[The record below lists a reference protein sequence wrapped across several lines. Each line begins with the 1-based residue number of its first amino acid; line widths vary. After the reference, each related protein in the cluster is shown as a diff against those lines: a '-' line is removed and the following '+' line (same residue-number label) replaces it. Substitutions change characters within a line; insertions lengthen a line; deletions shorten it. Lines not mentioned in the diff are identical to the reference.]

1 MARPRERRVDD
12 AVLPVALELYF
23 RGGLD
28 GLSLVE
34 VARRAGVSRQ
44 SVYRRWATK
53 LELVLAAVRGVDL
66 SLPEP
71 AGETV
76 RERLVSILG
85 TVDPVVVGP
94 QVAAFVGRIALERD
108 QHPELAQACLDR
120 FTVPRRQQLYDE
132 IAAGVDRGELSFG
145 LDIDLVVE
153 TLTGALLMP
162 ALTGASMGIAPLVEP
177 APLVDLVLDGAA
189 ARAPRAGRHRSTGA
203 GRPTAP
209 PGG

>member
-34 VARRAGVSRQ
+34 VARQAGVSRQ

-53 LELVLAAVRGVDL
+53 LELVLAAMRGVDL

-71 AGETV
+71 TGETV

-94 QVAAFVGRIALERD
+94 RVAAFVGRIALERD
-108 QHPELAQACLDR
+108 QHPELAQACLER
-120 FTVPRRQQLYDE
+120 FTVPRRQQLHDE
-132 IAAGVDRGELSFG
+132 ISAGVDRGELRSD
-145 LDIDLVVE
+145 LDVDLVVE

-162 ALTGASMGIAPLVEP
+162 ALTGASVGIAPLVAA

-189 ARAPRAGRHRSTGA
+189 ARVSSADPKPSTGA
-203 GRPTAP
+203 DRPGAP

>member
-34 VARRAGVSRQ
+34 VARQAGVSRQ

-53 LELVLAAVRGVDL
+53 LELVLAAVHGVDL
-66 SLPEP
+66 ALPEP

-76 RERLVSILG
+76 RERLVSLLG
-85 TVDPVVVGP
+85 TVDPAVVGP
-94 QVAAFVGRIALERD
+94 RVAAFAGRIALERD
-108 QHPELAQACLDR
+108 RHPELARACLER
-120 FTVPRRQQLYDE
+120 FTVPRRQQLRDE
-132 IAAGVDRGELSFG
+132 VSAGVDRGELRAG
-145 LDIDLVVE
+145 LDVDLVVE

-162 ALTGASMGIAPLVEP
+162 ALTGAPVGVAPRVEA

-189 ARAPRAGRHRSTGA
+189 VRSSDDDQD
-203 GRPTAP
+203 P
-209 PGG
+209 PA